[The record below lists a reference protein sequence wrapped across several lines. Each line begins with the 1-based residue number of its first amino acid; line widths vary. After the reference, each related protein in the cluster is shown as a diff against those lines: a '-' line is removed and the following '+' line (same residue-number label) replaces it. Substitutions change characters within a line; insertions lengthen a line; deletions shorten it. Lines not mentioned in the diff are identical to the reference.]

1 MGPGL
6 DESPPRPDPAH
17 LRLRRCRHGLMLYS
31 VSDIYLGTMLELYG
45 EFSEAENDLF
55 RQILR
60 PGMTAVEIGAN
71 IGAHSLSIAS
81 MIGPKGR
88 LLAFEPQRAVFQILC
103 ANLALNGVLQVEAHW
118 AAIGNRDGDIR
129 VPLLDPARRGNFGGV
144 SLVQTMAGE
153 AVRLVTLDS
162 FALPQC
168 HFLKI
173 DCEGMEFEAI
183 DGARATLARHAPIVY
198 AENDR
203 AGKAAVLIRTMFDLG
218 YRCYWHRPAYVRIPN
233 FRGNAENR
241 FPGLRSTNMLCV
253 PRSRGIMVTDLQEI
267 VLPDQKPSAPGA

>member
-1 MGPGL
+1 
-6 DESPPRPDPAH
+6 
-17 LRLRRCRHGLMLYS
+17 MLYS
-31 VSDIYLGTMLELYG
+31 VSDVYLGTMLELYG

-55 RQILR
+55 RKILR

-81 MIGPKGR
+81 MIGREGR
-88 LLAFEPQRAVFQILC
+88 LLAFEPQRAVFQMLC
-103 ANLALNGVLQVEAHW
+103 ANLALNGVLHVEAHW

-129 VPLLDPARRGNFGGV
+129 VPFLDPARRANFGGV
-144 SLVQTMAGE
+144 SLGQTITGE
-153 AVRLVTLDS
+153 AVRLATLDS

-203 AGKAAVLIRTMFDLG
+203 AEKSGILVRLMLDLG

-233 FRGNAENR
+233 FRSNPENR

-253 PRSRGIMVTDLQEI
+253 PRARGITVTGLQEI
-267 VLPDQKPSAPGA
+267 VQPEQKTSAPGS

>member
-1 MGPGL
+1 
-6 DESPPRPDPAH
+6 
-17 LRLRRCRHGLMLYS
+17 
-31 VSDIYLGTMLELYG
+31 
-45 EFSEAENDLF
+45 
-55 RQILR
+55 
-60 PGMTAVEIGAN
+60 
-71 IGAHSLSIAS
+71 
-81 MIGPKGR
+81 
-88 LLAFEPQRAVFQILC
+88 LLAFEPQRAIFQILC

-203 AGKAAVLIRTMFDLG
+203 AGKAAVLIVSVVPATFFPDEPE
-218 YRCYWHRPAYVRIPN
+218 RP
-233 FRGNAENR
+233 R
-241 FPGLRSTNMLCV
+241 FPACAIAARWRCGSG
-253 PRSRGIMVTDLQEI
+253 RSRRCQTGGRAAGHGGAGVQWRRRRSS
-267 VLPDQKPSAPGA
+267 PSCARPE